1 MSLSEEQKEDIKNQR
16 NNFNK
21 TRRAI
26 SEGMEEN
33 LYLIHKVLDHGF
45 VRVIDYMGNDTSIV
59 QVARVSYGEGTKK
72 SRDDKSLI
80 FYLMRHWHSTPFEMC
95 EIKLHVKL
103 PVFVARQWIRHR
115 TANVNEYSARYSIL
129 DNEFYIPKSENLA
142 SQSSSNNQGRGDVLE
157 GEEAN
162 KVIQILKSDSLRS
175 YKSYEKMLSK
185 ENKKGLARELARMN
199 LPTNI
204 YTQWYWKTDLHNLFN
219 FIRLRNDLHAQYE
232 IRVYAE
238 KIAELVKKWVPFAFE
253 AFEQYQLNSS
263 HLSSNGLSCIKRL
276 MKGEDVSQDNSGM
289 GKREWKE
296 FCEIIGKDNK

>member
-26 SEGMEEN
+26 SKGMEEN

-59 QVARVSYGEGTKK
+59 QAARVSYGEGTKK

-80 FYLMRHWHSTPFEMC
+80 FYLMRHWHSTPCEMC

-238 KIAELVKKWVPFAFE
+238 KIAELIKNWVPFAFE
-253 AFEQYQLNSS
+253 AFEQYQLNSN

-276 MKGEDVSQDNSGM
+276 MKGEDVSQENSGM

-296 FCEIIGKDNK
+296 FCEIIGKDHK

>member
-1 MSLSEEQKEDIKNQR
+1 M
-16 NNFNK
+16 
-21 TRRAI
+21 
-26 SEGMEEN
+26 
-33 LYLIHKVLDHGF
+33 
-45 VRVIDYMGNDTSIV
+45 
-59 QVARVSYGEGTKK
+59 
-72 SRDDKSLI
+72 
-80 FYLMRHWHSTPFEMC
+80 
-95 EIKLHVKL
+95 
-103 PVFVARQWIRHR
+103 
-115 TANVNEYSARYSIL
+115 NEYSARYSIL
-129 DNEFYIPKSENLA
+129 DNEFNIPKSENLA
-142 SQSSSNNQGRGDVLE
+142 SQSSANNQGRGDVLE

-238 KIAELVKKWVPFAFE
+238 KIAELVKKWVPFSFE

-296 FCEIIGKDNK
+296 FCEIIGKDHK

>member
-59 QVARVSYGEGTKK
+59 QAARVSYGEGTKK

-95 EIKLHVKL
+95 EVKLHVKL

-238 KIAELVKKWVPFAFE
+238 KIAELVKNWVPFAFE

-296 FCEIIGKDNK
+296 FCEIIGKDHK

>member
-59 QVARVSYGEGTKK
+59 QAARVSYGEGTKK

-253 AFEQYQLNSS
+253 AFEQYQLNSN

-296 FCEIIGKDNK
+296 FCEIIGKDHK